1 MLHSYLIGIHL
12 QRSRQEKWS
21 ANTSDISIQLVAVS
35 LTPVFYPTPH
45 IDPGLGDIHSLP
57 LYTCL
62 GNMNIHE
69 LTMIAGILLSR
80 KAPFHVLGINILYF
94 FHIHSSRK
102 EVASIW
108 ICQLGTLVPHQPY
121 QGHVTHGFL
130 LLYSC
135 LSCVCTCDQVQ
146 CLVSYSRQIIH
157 GWSISFLIHFDQLLK
172 VMIDSSIFVG

>member
-1 MLHSYLIGIHL
+1 MVSQHILHQH
-12 QRSRQEKWS
+12 S
-21 ANTSDISIQLVAVS
+21 ARGSQLDTCILS
-35 LTPVFYPTPH
+35 HTP

-94 FHIHSSRK
+94 FHIHSSKK

-108 ICQLGTLVPHQPY
+108 I
-121 QGHVTHGFL
+121 
-130 LLYSC
+130 
-135 LSCVCTCDQVQ
+135 
-146 CLVSYSRQIIH
+146 
-157 GWSISFLIHFDQLLK
+157 W
-172 VMIDSSIFVG
+172 